1 MTLQTSTA
9 IPVGHKTLRLRQLQP
24 KLSPAFSPNLY
35 RWMRSAAHF
44 YSDSGVAEAIYRVKA
59 GTPAASYLGAG
70 TLMVGYPM
78 NGYPGDKD
86 FSGARMIAVLC
97 NGSGE
102 GRACFASLVPDLEL
116 VDGFWDRYLAVGRC
130 AIDPDHQKS
139 FMDGERYRVDGD
151 ARTCLWCGVT
161 HKRVL
166 TPRQVMDK
174 SWV

>member
-1 MTLQTSTA
+1 MQTSTA
-9 IPVGHKTLRLRQLQP
+9 IPVGHKTLRLLQLQP

-35 RWMRSAAHF
+35 RWMRSSAHF
-44 YSDSGVAEAIYRVKA
+44 YSDGGVAEAIYRVKA

-70 TLMVGYPM
+70 TLMIGYPM
-78 NGYPGDKD
+78 DGYPGDKD
-86 FSGARMIAVLC
+86 FSGARVIAVLC

-102 GRACFASLVPDLEL
+102 RRACFASLAPDLE
-116 VDGFWDRYLAVGRC
+116 VVEGFWDRYLAVGRC
-130 AIDPDHQKS
+130 AIDPDHREH

-166 TPRQVMDK
+166 TPRTVMDE